1 MTKHQL
7 ADLYYHEY
15 NRQVSYDTARDE
27 GIRVKLIYNKHLR
40 NGSIRGLFVCVKIR
54 PARNPNIVINK
65 TQNVNL
71 LEIVDLEDKII
82 T

>member
-15 NRQVSYDTARDE
+15 NRQVSDDTARDW
-27 GIRVKLIYNKHLR
+27 GIRVKLNYNKDLR
-40 NGSIRGLFVCVKIR
+40 NGFIRGLFVCVKIR
-54 PARNPNIVINK
+54 AATNPNIVINE

-71 LEIVDLEDKII
+71 LDIIDLEDKIK